1 MRKQFS
7 FRSSSETQFNCV
19 LFSAASKCRGAL
31 PPIFCRMQ
39 TMAVGGVILVSDK
52 QARLK
57 PCLRC
62 GYSLRYAAGIKNCP
76 ECGLA
81 VRITLAGHSGLEW
94 TNPRWQRFL

>member
-1 MRKQFS
+1 M
-7 FRSSSETQFNCV
+7 
-19 LFSAASKCRGAL
+19 G
-31 PPIFCRMQ
+31 
-39 TMAVGGVILVSDK
+39 VGGVILVPDK

-81 VRITLAGHSGLEW
+81 VRITLSGHSGLEW
-94 TNPRWQRFL
+94 SNPRWQRFLALAFALLILGMICRVLGFIAQWLLRADENYLQMGFTMF